1 MIVHTELL
9 QGSPDWLK
17 ARLGKISASKVS
29 SIMGKRGFGK
39 TGETYAVEL
48 TTELILQEPTFVPV
62 NFAMEFGVENEPF
75 AREIYEDN
83 RDVKVQEVGG
93 IEKGGLWFSPDGL
106 VGEDGII
113 EIKCPQP
120 SQHMRNLLSD
130 TVLPQY
136 TDQIQFGLMVSGRKW
151 CDFISFNPNFPDQLK
166 AKVIRVETDYEH
178 QTIMSNNIEKFKVL
192 LSQFK
197 NKLV

>member
-39 TGETYAVEL
+39 MGETYAIEL
-48 TTELILQEPTFVPV
+48 ITELILQQPTNIPV
-62 NFAMEFGVENEPF
+62 TFAMEWGTEYEPI
-75 AREIYEDN
+75 AREIYEDK
-83 RDVKVQEVGG
+83 RKVTVEEVGG
-93 IEKGGLWFSPDGL
+93 IEKDGLWFSPDGL

-130 TVLPQY
+130 VVLPQY
-136 TDQIQFGLMVSGRKW
+136 IDQIQFGLMVSGRKW
-151 CDFISFNPNFPDQLK
+151 CDFISFNPDFPDK
-166 AKVIRVETDYEH
+166 FKPKVIRVENDWEH
-178 QTIMSNNIEKFKVL
+178 QTRMSNNIEKFKVL

>member
-62 NFAMEFGVENEPF
+62 SFAMEFGTENEPF

-83 RDVKVQEVGG
+83 RGVKVEEVGG
-93 IEKGGLWFSPDGL
+93 IEKDGLWFSPDGL

-130 TVLPQY
+130 TVLAQY
-136 TDQIQFGLMVSGRKW
+136 TDQIQFGLMVTGRKW

-166 AKVIRVETDYEH
+166 AKVIRVENDYEH
-178 QTIMSNNIEKFKVL
+178 QTRMSNNIDKFKIL